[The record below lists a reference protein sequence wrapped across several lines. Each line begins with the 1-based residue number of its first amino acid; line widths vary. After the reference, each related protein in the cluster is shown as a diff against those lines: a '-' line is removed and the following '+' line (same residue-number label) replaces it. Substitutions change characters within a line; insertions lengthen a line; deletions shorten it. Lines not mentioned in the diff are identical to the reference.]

1 MRAVATR
8 PPGMHPQG
16 NRISK
21 QSEELVEIG
30 IVPAGALE
38 RAAQGAFGEFFL
50 HDVQCDVPQHRDVV
64 WAVVVWAEV
73 VRLLEDLSLVQNELD
88 RRLAVARTA
97 DLEMMSKRKLRIP

>member
-1 MRAVATR
+1 MSRNYANR
-8 PPGMHPQG
+8 RQG

-21 QSEELVEIG
+21 QSQELGEIG

-38 RAAQGAFGEFFL
+38 LAVQGAFGGVLL

-64 WAVVVWAEV
+64 WAVVVWAAV

-97 DLEMMSKRKLRIP
+97 DLEMMPKRKLRIP